1 MKKKKN
7 PLCRL
12 KPVNSE
18 KPLANVFMGD
28 YMLKH
33 NCTCLLQGIAEN
45 ENLKKNHNHCS
56 KVTMPTNMLD
66 GRSDFQVDFQLIFSW
81 SSFVVVV
88 VVVVVTVV
96 VVLVLLSS
104 FFFIR

>member
-45 ENLKKNHNHCS
+45 ENLKKIIIIAQ
-56 KVTMPTNMLD
+56 
-66 GRSDFQVDFQLIFSW
+66 R
-81 SSFVVVV
+81 
-88 VVVVVTVV
+88 
-96 VVLVLLSS
+96 
-104 FFFIR
+104 